1 MKILQLCHKPPF
13 PQLDGG
19 SIAMNN
25 ISKGLIE
32 LGHQVKVIA
41 ISTQKHPIVDN
52 SEFSQYRENTNFE
65 SVFVNTSISPIGL
78 LKSLLLNYS
87 YHIKRF
93 DSKNFHNKLASVL
106 QEESYDI
113 IQLET
118 IYMAPFIKTIRAH
131 SKAKIVVRLHNIE
144 HKIWE
149 RLVENEKNI
158 FKKIVLKRLTQLLK
172 KYEFSVF
179 NQIDAFMPISDVDGN
194 FFNALDTKLKGI
206 TIPFGIDIEK
216 YQVEEEYIPSE
227 NPELFHIGSMNW
239 LPNIEGIEWFLD
251 KVWPKVVNNYP
262 KLTFS
267 IAGRNIP
274 EKLSNR
280 INKNLLIEGEVPD
293 AQLFMLSKDIM
304 IVPLLSGS
312 GVRVKII
319 EGMALGKTII
329 STSIGA
335 EGLDVV
341 DGKNILIANTPE
353 EMIEAI
359 GQCVKSPDI
368 CKFIGENARLYVSL
382 HHNNE
387 TISNKII
394 AFYNSLCDIN
404 Y

>member
-13 PQLDGG
+13 PELDGG

-25 ISKGLIE
+25 ISNGLIH
-32 LGHQVKVIA
+32 LGHQVKVLA
-41 ISTQKHPIVDN
+41 ISTLKHPIRNND
-52 SEFSQYRENTNFE
+52 EFNQYKAKTNFE
-65 SVFVNTSISPIGL
+65 SVFVDTSITPMGV
-78 LKSLLLNYS
+78 LKSFLFNYS

-93 DSKNFHNKLASVL
+93 DSKDFHQKLASLLTNETFDV
-106 QEESYDI
+106 

-118 IYMAPFIKTIRAH
+118 IYMAPYIKTIRAN
-131 SKAKIVVRLHNIE
+131 SEAKIVARLHNIE

-149 RLVENEKNI
+149 RLVDNEKNLL
-158 FKKIVLKRLTQLLK
+158 KKGALKWMTHLLK

-179 NQIDAFMPISDVDGN
+179 DQIDAFMPISDVDAHY
-194 FFNALDTKLKGI
+194 FNSLDLKI
-206 TIPFGIDIEK
+206 DRLTIPFGIDIDK
-216 YQVEEEYIPSE
+216 YQLEDDYIPSE
-227 NPELFHIGSMNW
+227 NPDLFHIGSMNW
-239 LPNIEGIEWFLD
+239 LPNVEGIEWFLD
-251 KVWPKVVNNYP
+251 KVWAKVITNYP
-262 KLTFS
+262 KITFS

-274 EKLSNR
+274 DRLLHR
-280 INKNLLIEGEVPD
+280 QTKNLFIEGEVPD
-293 AQLFMLSKDIM
+293 AQRFMNSKDIM

-341 DGKNILIANTPE
+341 DGKHILIANTPE

-368 CKFIGENARLYVSL
+368 CKFIGQSARHYVSL

-387 TISNKII
+387 TISHKII
-394 AFYNSLCDIN
+394 AFYNSLCNIN
-404 Y
+404 

>member
-19 SIAMNN
+19 TIAMNN

-32 LGHQVKVIA
+32 VGHQVKVLAIA
-41 ISTQKHPIVDN
+41 TPKHPIVDDVD
-52 SEFSQYRENTNFE
+52 FLQYKINTLFE
-65 SVFVNTSISPIGL
+65 SVFVDTSISLFGI
-78 LKSLLLNYS
+78 LKSLIFNYS
-87 YHIKRF
+87 YHINRF
-93 DSKNFHNKLASVL
+93 DSKKYHAKLKAILLEDSF
-106 QEESYDI
+106 DI

-118 IYMAPFIKTIRAH
+118 IYMAPYIKTIRAY
-131 SKAKIVVRLHNIE
+131 SNAKVVVRLHNVE

-158 FKKIVLKRLTQLLK
+158 LKKVILKRMTLLLK

-179 NQIDAFMPISDVDGN
+179 NQIDAFMPISDIDKN
-194 FFNALDTKLKGI
+194 YFNALSGKSKGL
-206 TIPFGIDIEK
+206 TIPFGIEVEK
-216 YQVEEEYIPSE
+216 YQIDEEYIPSS

-251 KVWPKVVNNYP
+251 KVWPNVIQNYP
-262 KLTFS
+262 YLTFS
-267 IAGRNIP
+267 IAGRDIP
-274 EKLSNR
+274 EKLANR
-280 INKNLLIEGEVPD
+280 RDKNLFIIGEVQD
-293 AQLFMLSKDIM
+293 AQMFMHSKDIM

-341 DGKNILIANTPE
+341 DGKNIFIANTPQ
-353 EMIEAI
+353 EMIEVI

-368 CKFIGENARLYVSL
+368 CKFIGENARHYVSIN
-382 HHNNE
+382 HNNE
-387 TISNKII
+387 TISHKII
-394 AFYNSLCDIN
+394 DFYNSLCDIN
-404 Y
+404 A

>member
-13 PQLDGG
+13 PLLDGG

-32 LGHQVKVIA
+32 LGHQVKVLA
-41 ISTQKHPIVDN
+41 ITTPKHPVVDN
-52 SEFSQYRENTNFE
+52 PDFLQYQINTNFE
-65 SVFVNTSISPIGL
+65 SVFVDTTVSPLGI
-78 LKSLLLNYS
+78 LKSLFCNYS

-93 DSKNFHNKLASVL
+93 DAINFHHKLSSILNEDSFDV
-106 QEESYDI
+106 

-118 IYMAPFIKTIRAH
+118 IYMAPYIKTIKAN
-131 SKAKIVVRLHNIE
+131 SNAKIVVRLHNIE

-149 RLVENEKNI
+149 RLVQNEKN
-158 FKKIVLKRLTQLLK
+158 FLKKVLLIRMTHLLK
-172 KYEFSVF
+172 KYEFSAL
-179 NQIDAFMPISDVDGN
+179 NQIDAYMPISNVDGD
-194 FFNALDTKLKGI
+194 FFKTFDINSREL
-206 TIPFGIDIEK
+206 TIPFGIDIDQ
-216 YQVEEEYIPSE
+216 YQVDEEYLPTD

-251 KVWPKVVNNYP
+251 KVWPKVVQNYP
-262 KLTFS
+262 NLTFS

-274 EKLSNR
+274 DKIKKR
-280 INKNLLIEGEVPD
+280 IDKNLFIDGEVPD

-341 DGKNILIANTPE
+341 DGKHILIANTPK

-368 CKFIGENARLYVSL
+368 CKFIGESARQYVSL

-394 AFYNSLCDIN
+394 DFYNSLCDIN
-404 Y
+404 